1 MLKQDVHAPA
11 VRPVAVPRPR
21 NLVPWLAG
29 AVVVLAV
36 AVLGL
41 GAVIVQPMV
50 TATPGEALVDRLIAA
65 WNVSD
70 EQEIRAVYT
79 DDAIIWM
86 SHSATPSATGI
97 DEVADL
103 ARYGGVKVERIGPV
117 SERGNLVWLLH
128 HVTSDYDVSGS
139 DAVLVLYLRDGK
151 VAQQWVIWDE
161 LE

>member
-1 MLKQDVHAPA
+1 MAIPG
-11 VRPVAVPRPR
+11 PR
-21 NLVPWLAG
+21 NPVPWLVG

-36 AVLGL
+36 TVLAL
-41 GAVIVQPMV
+41 AAVIVQPML
-50 TATPGEALVDRLIAA
+50 TTSYGEALSDRLLAS
-65 WNVSD
+65 WNVYD
-70 EQEIRAVYT
+70 DQAIRAVYA

-86 SHSATPSATGI
+86 SHSAAPSATGI

-117 SERGNLVWLLH
+117 SERGNLVWFLH
-128 HVTSDYDVSGS
+128 HVTNDYDVSGS